1 MIMNLYRNIDR
12 DKIQFD
18 FILDHPDQLYFAEE
32 VSELGGKIYFMP
44 TFSGKNTYQ
53 IKRAWNSFFEEH
65 PEYLEDKEKRASVPW
80 DELIADDKESLGQ
93 RKLSSFLCPWK

>member
-1 MIMNLYRNIDR
+1 MTKM
-12 DKIQFD
+12 
-18 FILDHPDQLYFAEE
+18 
-32 VSELGGKIYFMP
+32 
-44 TFSGKNTYQ
+44 T
-53 IKRAWNSFFEEH
+53 KRECENMMLTVFEEH

>member
-1 MIMNLYRNIDR
+1 MLLHNLVLCVLT
-12 DKIQFD
+12 
-18 FILDHPDQLYFAEE
+18 ILTFGLIPGLNGITLSCTNACRLRLY
-32 VSELGGKIYFMP
+32 KYD
-44 TFSGKNTYQ
+44 
-53 IKRAWNSFFEEH
+53 WFEEH